1 MVSITISRKVFLLE
15 NEMLV
20 DMQTEKKMMGEEK
33 DNNRRLSR
41 GLIINTKVY
50 GRGTTQK

>member
-33 DNNRRLSR
+33 D
-41 GLIINTKVY
+41 ITTKN
-50 GRGTTQK
+50 